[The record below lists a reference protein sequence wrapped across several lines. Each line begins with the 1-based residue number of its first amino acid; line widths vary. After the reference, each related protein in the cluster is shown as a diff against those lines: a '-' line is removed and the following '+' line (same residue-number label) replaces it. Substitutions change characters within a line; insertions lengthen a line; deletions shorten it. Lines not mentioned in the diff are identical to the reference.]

1 MPSHLSH
8 LNSYIGINKPFKCGV
23 AVPVAFFD
31 ALLPISYLTDSTLR
45 GFHFVITALV
55 APSYSVFLIGY
66 SIHRLYQSLLEAI
79 LTFHQPD
86 ILALG
91 YLRIVFDNSPL
102 CGHFLTLATSE
113 GMDFI
118 DHL

>member
-8 LNSYIGINKPFKCGV
+8 LNSYIGIDKPFECGV

-31 ALLPISYLTDSTLR
+31 SFLPIGYLTNPTLC
-45 GFHFVITALV
+45 GLHFVISALV
-55 APSYSVFLIGY
+55 ASGNSVFLIRY
-66 SIHRLYQSLLEAI
+66 SIHWLYQSLLEAI

-91 YLRIVFDNSPL
+91 YLRIVFTNTPL
-102 CGHFLTLATSE
+102 SRDLLTVATVE
-113 GMDFI
+113 WVDFI
-118 DHL
+118 NHF